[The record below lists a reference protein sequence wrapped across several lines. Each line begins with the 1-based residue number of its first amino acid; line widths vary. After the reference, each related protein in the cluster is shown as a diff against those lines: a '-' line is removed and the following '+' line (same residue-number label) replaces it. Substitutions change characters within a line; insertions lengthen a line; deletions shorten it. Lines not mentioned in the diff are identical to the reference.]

1 MKAAILSQSARG
13 KKFEGVMEPPLL
25 VGPQVELRSMS
36 ASDGPALL
44 AAAADGE
51 LWKLK
56 TTVIPSP
63 ATIDSY
69 LMKAMGGMASGS
81 VLPFVISIR
90 STQQVVGTTRFWKI
104 DRENR
109 KLEIGST
116 WLAKSWQRT
125 FVNTECK
132 YVLLKHAFEVMNC
145 IRVQFTT
152 DELNTA
158 SRAAILRL
166 GAKEEGFI
174 RHDRIMPDGRVRN
187 SVRFS
192 IIESEWPRVKMN
204 LEARL
209 DPSQTTA
216 PGRGY

>member
-1 MKAAILSQSARG
+1 MC
-13 KKFEGVMEPPLL
+13 
-25 VGPQVELRSMS
+25 

-44 AAAADGE
+44 GAAADGQ
-51 LWKLK
+51 LWNLK
-56 TTVIPSP
+56 TTVIPSA
-63 ATIDSY
+63 ATIDAY
-69 LMKAMGGMASGS
+69 LTKAMKGLANGS

-90 STQQVVGTTRFWKI
+90 ATHEVVGTTRFFEI
-104 DRENR
+104 DSENR

-116 WLAKSWQRT
+116 WLAASWQRT

-132 YVLLKHAFEVMNC
+132 HILLTHAFEVMNC

-166 GAKEEGFI
+166 GATEEGII

-187 SVRFS
+187 SVRYS
-192 IIESEWPRVKMN
+192 IIESEWPGVKNN
-204 LEARL
+204 LAARL
-209 DPSQTTA
+209 GSSSATA
-216 PGRGY
+216 PRRLETDEEC